1 MFEKIG
7 GRKFV
12 LTMIV
17 LAIGTIIELNTER
30 GVSDGFTA
38 LLIGASA
45 VFGLSN
51 AAVSMKALTVK
62 EGQAE
67 SSSASE
73 EGVETVTVPVVD
85 EVAKAEIAELQ
96 RVVTAQQE
104 QIARAT
110 ELLRQILTVKQG

>member
-1 MFEKIG
+1 VFEKMG

-17 LAIGTIIELNTER
+17 LAIGTLIELNTER

-45 VFGLSN
+45 VFGFSN

-62 EGQAE
+62 EEQG
-67 SSSASE
+67 E

-110 ELLRQILTVKQG
+110 ELLRQILTVKQN